1 MSVPRWFSHSVLILF
16 AIGSIMISGCSSSKP
31 ALTATSRVAE
41 GYGRAVNSY
50 EKKDYDAAVLLLES
64 LLFTSRATALEDDVL
79 FLLGKSYYYSGQYM
93 LASDMFT
100 RLLRQMPSTPF
111 ARTAQF
117 MIAKSCEQLSAHFE
131 LDQQYTS
138 KAIEQ
143 FALYLDIYPVTDSA
157 KVSSDLET
165 YRSLLKLNPENQS
178 YKQNYATAL
187 AQFSRIDS
195 VRYAAKAI
203 PVLREKLAKNL
214 FFIARQYVQLKKY
227 KAAGI
232 FYDELIKRY
241 SDTVYVRQA
250 WSGKIDVLVKR
261 QKWFDAG
268 QALDQY
274 LQLYPDQKQ
283 QMHSVRE
290 QIAKNFSKK

>member
-1 MSVPRWFSHSVLILF
+1 MSVSRWLSHSVLMLF
-16 AIGSIMISGCSSSKP
+16 AIGSLMISGCSSSKP
-31 ALTATSRVAE
+31 PATATSRVAE
-41 GYGRAVNSY
+41 GYGRAVRSY
-50 EKKDYDAAVLLLES
+50 EKKDYDAAVLVLES

-79 FLLGKSYYYSGQYM
+79 FLLGQSYYNSGQYM

-117 MIAKSCEQLSAHFE
+117 MIAKSCEQLSPHFE
-131 LDQQYTS
+131 LDQQYTN

-143 FALYLDIYPVTDSA
+143 FALYLDIYPVKDSA
-157 KVSSDLET
+157 KISGDLET
-165 YRSLLKLNPENQS
+165 YRALLKLNPDNQS

-214 FFIARQYVQLKKY
+214 FYIAKQYVQLKKY

-232 FYDELIKRY
+232 FYDDLIKRY
-241 SDTVYVRQA
+241 SDTVYARPA
-250 WSGKIDVLVKR
+250 WAGKIDVLVRR

-268 QALDQY
+268 QVLDLY
-274 LQLYPDQKQ
+274 LQLYPEQKQ
-283 QMHSVRE
+283 QMQSVRE
-290 QIAKNFSKK
+290 QITQNFSKK